1 MVDMNMDI
9 DETIGVTFAESHF
22 PEVRELMYQTINLG
36 FFSPPSVELLK
47 AIIEEQLFESLPLEI
62 KREGFQQGR
71 ALLRA
76 WFASLD
82 ERNLEDRVA
91 QLNEDYNKLF
101 VDPCQLLA
109 PPWESV
115 YRTEERATADLTT
128 LKVREFYGRHGL
140 AYVLKHKEPEDHYS
154 VELEFMAELI
164 RRQSYYLRTGIVKEA
179 LYLFKE
185 QQRFLEE
192 HLLKWS
198 LDFTLSVIQNAHTE
212 YFQGMALLAHEFLM
226 WDYDL
231 LTRKGS

>member
-1 MVDMNMDI
+1 MVDMSI
-9 DETIGVTFAESHF
+9 DETIGVPFEESHF
-22 PEVRELMYQTINLG
+22 PEVRELMYQRINVG

-47 AIIEEQLFESLPLEI
+47 AIIEEKLFECLPLEI
-62 KREGFQQGR
+62 KREGFQQGL

-82 ERNLEDRVA
+82 EGNLEDRVA
-91 QLNEDYNKLF
+91 QLNEDYDKLF
-101 VDPCQLLA
+101 VDPGQLLA

-115 YRTEERATADLTT
+115 YRTDKGATADLAP

-198 LDFTLSVIQNAHTE
+198 LDFTLSVIQNARTE
-212 YFQGMALLAHEFLM
+212 YFQGIALLAHEFLM
-226 WDYDL
+226 WDYEFINAEEIV
-231 LTRKGS
+231 